1 MKTLIQKVHF
11 DSQNSFACR
20 EYRTPVFETNWHKH
34 EEYELI
40 LITKGSGTLLMGDY
54 VGEYKESDVFFI
66 AGNIPH
72 WFRKQHPKMIA
83 SATVLHFRKE
93 IFGQT
98 FLSLPELKS
107 INNLLK
113 RNDGMQLRKQLKTN
127 ISSLIRS
134 FEDGKDFFR
143 IQSLLTCLQEISSS
157 TQYIVHTHNFS
168 NAAEQINP
176 AIDTIL
182 NYSFKNYLHVI
193 TLSEIAEVANM
204 TIPTFCRFFKK
215 NVKKTYFDF
224 LQELRIGHACKLLAT
239 TDKPILEI
247 CYESGFNSWAHFS
260 KKFKEL
266 KQTTASAY
274 RKEFTHY

>member
-1 MKTLIQKVHF
+1 VKTLIQKVHL
-11 DSQNSFACR
+11 DNLHSFSCR
-20 EYRTPVFETNWHKH
+20 EYKTPSFETSWHKH

-54 VGEYKESDVFFI
+54 IGEYKESDVYFI
-66 AGNIPH
+66 AGNLPH
-72 WFRKQHPKMIA
+72 CFRKQHPKMIA
-83 SATVLHFRKE
+83 SAIVVHFRKE

-98 FLSLPELKS
+98 FLTLPELKS

-113 RNDGMQLRKQLKTN
+113 KNNGIQLHKQLKN
-127 ISSLIRS
+127 RISTQIRNFDNS
-134 FEDGKDFFR
+134 KGFPR
-143 IQSLLTCLQEISSS
+143 MQLLLNCLQEISSS
-157 TQYIVHTHNFS
+157 AQYTVHTHNFA

-176 AIDTIL
+176 TIEVIL
-182 NYSFKNYLHVI
+182 NYSFKNYLQPI
-193 TLSEIAEVANM
+193 TLNQVAEIANM
-204 TIPTFCRFFKK
+204 SIPTFCRFFKK
-215 NVKKTYFDF
+215 NIKKTYFDF
-224 LQELRIGHACKLLAT
+224 LQELKIGHACQLLVH

-274 RKEFTHY
+274 RKEFTRY